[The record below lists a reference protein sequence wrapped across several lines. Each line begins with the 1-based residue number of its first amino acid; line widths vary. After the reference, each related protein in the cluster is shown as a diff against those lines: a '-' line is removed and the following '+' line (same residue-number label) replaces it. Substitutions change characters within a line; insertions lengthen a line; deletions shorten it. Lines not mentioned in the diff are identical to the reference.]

1 MRGEAGL
8 HGRETAIGMIYQML
22 QATQDLLTPMRRMAR
37 GGGGIL
43 AGLDMAHPAFFPAR
57 QLHAAMAVFGQAGIT
72 HARPGFAIGPVRVG
86 NRLVEVEEEVVAAT
100 PFASLLHFRKDV
112 DIRLPRVLVVAPMS
126 GHFATL
132 LRNTVQVLL
141 QDHDVYV
148 TDWHNARDV
157 PLSAGVFGLDE
168 FTDHIMQ
175 FLQAIGRGAH
185 VLAVCQPVVAVLAAV
200 AIMAE
205 DRNPHSPR
213 SMSLLAGPIDT
224 RVRPTKV
231 NELAQSKPIE
241 WFEKT
246 LIDQVPWRH
255 RGGGRR
261 VYPGAVQL
269 GAFMAMNLDRHIRA
283 HHAQFWNVHDGDA
296 AKAAM
301 HRRFYEEY
309 FAVMDL
315 PAEFYLETVRTVFQE
330 HALPLGRLT
339 FRGRRVRPE
348 AIRRTAI
355 LTVEGEKDDICA
367 IGQTMAALD
376 LCRGVPVTMKRH
388 HLQTGVGHYGV
399 FSGRRWAQQVYPR
412 VREVIQANE
421 G

>member
-1 MRGEAGL
+1 
-8 HGRETAIGMIYQML
+8 
-22 QATQDLLTPMRRMAR
+22 
-37 GGGGIL
+37 
-43 AGLDMAHPAFFPAR
+43 
-57 QLHAAMAVFGQAGIT
+57 
-72 HARPGFAIGPVRVG
+72 
-86 NRLVEVEEEVVAAT
+86 
-100 PFASLLHFRKDV
+100 
-112 DIRLPRVLVVAPMS
+112 MS

-141 QDHDVYV
+141 QDHDVYI

-168 FTDHIMQ
+168 FTAHIMQ
-175 FLQAIGRGAH
+175 FLQEMGRGAH

-205 DRNPHSPR
+205 DRNPYSPR

-224 RVRPTKV
+224 RVMPTKV

-241 WFEKT
+241 WFEKN
-246 LIDQVPWRH
+246 LIAKVPWRH
-255 RGGGRR
+255 KGGGRR

-269 GAFMAMNLDRHIRA
+269 NAFMAMNMERHIKA
-283 HHAQFWNVHDGDA
+283 HHTQFWNIHDGDA
-296 AKAAM
+296 AKAGM
-301 HRRFYEEY
+301 FRRFYDEY

-315 PAEFYLETVRTVFQE
+315 PADFYLETVRTVFQD
-330 HALPLGRLT
+330 HALPLGKLT
-339 FRGRRVRPE
+339 FRGRPVRPE
-348 AIRRTAI
+348 AIRRTAV

-412 VREVIQANE
+412 VREVIQTNE

>member
-1 MRGEAGL
+1 
-8 HGRETAIGMIYQML
+8 MIYHML
-22 QATQDLLTPMRRMAR
+22 QASQDLLNPMRRGAR
-37 GGGGIL
+37 GQGGMLGR
-43 AGLDMAHPAFFPAR
+43 LDLQNPAFRMLRPWR
-57 QLHAAMAVFGQAGIT
+57 AALEVFGHAGIT
-72 HARPGFAIGPVRVG
+72 HARPAFGIGPVRVG
-86 NRLVEVEEEVVAAT
+86 NRMVEVEEVVVQAT
-100 PFASLLHFRKDV
+100 PFASLLHFRKEV

-141 QDHDVYV
+141 QDHDVYL

-157 PLSAGVFGLDE
+157 PLSAGRFGLDE
-168 FTDHIMQ
+168 FTAHVMD
-175 FLQAIGRGAH
+175 FLRAIGPGAH

-205 DRNPHSPR
+205 DHDRCSPR

-224 RVRPTKV
+224 RVKPTKV
-231 NELAQSKPIE
+231 NDLAKSKPIE
-241 WFEKT
+241 WFERSMIAT
-246 LIDQVPWRH
+246 VPWRH

-261 VYPGAVQL
+261 VYPGAVQVA
-269 GAFMAMNLDRHIRA
+269 AFMAMNLERHVKA
-283 HHAQFWNVHDGDA
+283 HHDQFWALHAGEQDRA
-296 AKAAM
+296 AQ
-301 HRRFYEEY
+301 HRRFYDEY

-315 PAEFYLETVRTVFQE
+315 PAEFFLETVRSVFQE
-330 HALPLGRLT
+330 HALPLGTLT
-339 FRGRRVRPE
+339 WRGRKVEPR

-376 LCRGVPVTMKRH
+376 LCRGLPVTMKRH

-399 FSGRRWAQQVYPR
+399 FSGRRWAQHIYPR
-412 VREVIQANE
+412 VREMIQVNE

>member
-1 MRGEAGL
+1 
-8 HGRETAIGMIYQML
+8 MIYSML
-22 QATQDLLTPMRRMAR
+22 QAGQDVLGPMRRMAR

-43 AGLDMAHPAFFPAR
+43 ANLDIDHPAFFPFR
-57 QLHAAMAVFGQAGIT
+57 HMRAAMEVFGHAGIT
-72 HARPGFAIGPVRVG
+72 HRRPAFAIGPVRVG

-132 LRNTVQVLL
+132 LRHTVQVLL
-141 QDHDVYV
+141 QDHDVYI

-168 FTDHIMQ
+168 FTDHVMQ

-205 DRNPHSPR
+205 DRNPFSPR

-224 RVRPTKV
+224 RVMPTKV
-231 NELAQSKPIE
+231 NELAQSKPIA
-241 WFEKT
+241 WFEEN
-246 LIDQVPWRH
+246 LIAKVPWRH
-255 RGGGRR
+255 QGGGRR
-261 VYPGAVQL
+261 VYPGAVQVS
-269 GAFMAMNLDRHIRA
+269 AFMAMNLERHIRA
-283 HHAQFWNVHDGDA
+283 HHTQFWNLHDGDTRQA
-296 AKAAM
+296 EM
-301 HRRFYEEY
+301 HRRFYDEY

-315 PAEFYLETVRTVFQE
+315 PADFYLETVRTVFQE
-330 HALPLGRLT
+330 HALPLGKLT
-339 FRGRRVRPE
+339 HRGRPVRPE
-348 AIRRTAI
+348 AIRRTAM

-376 LCRGVPVTMKRH
+376 LCRGLPVTMKRH

-412 VREVIQANE
+412 VRDMIQTNE